1 MTRTTWPGFLAALA
15 AGAVLSAQTP
25 ATPPPAQEPTAQP
38 PVTFR
43 AEINY
48 VEVDARVL
56 DAKGGVRA
64 RSEPRPTSR
73 CSRTAS
79 RRRWRPSRS

>member
-1 MTRTTWPGFLAALA
+1 MTRRTWPGFLAALA

-25 ATPPPAQEPTAQP
+25 APPPPAQEPSAQP

-56 DAKGGVRA
+56 DAKGGW
-64 RSEPRPTSR
+64 
-73 CSRTAS
+73 RTAG
-79 RRRWRPSRS
+79 RRRWRPSPS